1 MPEKRVC
8 DGCAKE
14 FWWPGA
20 QWQHDGCVVAVQSSV
35 LGVASN
41 GVANSSSASNTV
53 HLTKTDIA
61 ADEGVKKQRWDREK
75 YNAYQRELM
84 RERRAAEKSRVSP

>member
-1 MPEKRVC
+1 MKPARCSICGVAHWLSEGHQWPKEA
-8 DGCAKE
+8 AK
-14 FWWPGA
+14 P
-20 QWQHDGCVVAVQSSV
+20 AVEVPPVV

-41 GVANSSSASNTV
+41 KSSASNTV
-53 HLTKTDIA
+53 HLTKSNVA

-84 RERRAAEKSRVSP
+84 REKRAARKAGVSP